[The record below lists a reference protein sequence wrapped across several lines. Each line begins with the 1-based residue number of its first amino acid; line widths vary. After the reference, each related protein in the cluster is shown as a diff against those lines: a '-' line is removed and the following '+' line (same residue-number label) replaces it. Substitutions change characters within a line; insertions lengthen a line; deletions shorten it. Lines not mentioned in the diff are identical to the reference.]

1 MSDDTTAALQALI
14 KQVETLTTTMTD
26 QAKRLDDLHSFNA
39 RVLDEKKD
47 IQRTLNMHNAKS
59 IVDITVAEQKE
70 QKMHA
75 AGLER
80 QDNGTWKLAGGG
92 KPVHS
97 LTRVEAR
104 DPRKYAQAKAASEQ
118 AGVTLTIIDESDG
131 DPTIRNLGQP
141 DIIQSKTF
149 TFDDTHERI
158 RYVRADM
165 HTGNGIVQRQLAAE
179 REGFK
184 VRTFRS
190 LDDLPAH
197 ARTKFELME
206 RAANADSDS

>member
-14 KQVETLTTTMTD
+14 KQVETLTTSMTD

-47 IQRTLNMHNAKS
+47 MQRSLNAPKTKS
-59 IVDITVAEQKE
+59 VVDIVNDEE
-70 QKMHA
+70 HDRKMRA
-75 AGLER
+75 ANFEKDDDGKWQLRGLR
-80 QDNGTWKLAGGG
+80 
-92 KPVHS
+92 PSHS
-97 LTRVEAR
+97 LTRAEAR
-104 DPRKYAQAKAASEQ
+104 DPRKYAEAKAAAEK
-118 AGVTLTIIDESDG
+118 AGATLNIFDEGDG
-131 DPTIRNLGQP
+131 DPTIRNTQGGGN
-141 DIIQSKTF
+141 IMQSKTF

-165 HTGNGIVQRQLAAE
+165 HPGSGIVHRQLAAE
-179 REGFK
+179 REGLK

-206 RAANADSDS
+206 RAANADS